1 MNNKSLLLAASL
13 AAAAF
18 TSSAFA
24 SSSND
29 QDNAASAIQP
39 RPVASSIVKPTGLP
53 MQFAGAVVNVEFAL
67 DQTGQPRDIKVLS
80 VNDTVLKRQLVA
92 AFQQWRFAP
101 GMNAPATSSK
111 RFILP
116 IQLDP
121 EV

>member
-13 AAAAF
+13 IAAAF

-24 SSSND
+24 SSSNC
-29 QDNAASAIQP
+29 QDATASAPQP

-53 MQFAGAVVNVEFAL
+53 REFTGAIVDVEFAL
-67 DQTGQPRDIKVLS
+67 DQSGQPRDIKVLH
-80 VNDTVLKRQLVA
+80 VTDAVLKRQLVA
-92 AFQQWRFAP
+92 AFQQWRFEA
-101 GMNAPATSSK
+101 GMNTPANPK

-116 IQLDP
+116 IQLEP

>member
-18 TSSAFA
+18 ASSAFA
-24 SSSND
+24 SSSNC
-29 QDNAASAIQP
+29 QDTTASTLQP

-53 MQFAGAVVNVEFAL
+53 REFTGATVDVEFAL
-67 DQTGQPRDIKVLS
+67 DQTGQPRDIKVLR
-80 VNDTVLKRQLVA
+80 VNDAVLKRQLVA
-92 AFQQWRFAP
+92 AFQQWRFES
-101 GMNAPATSSK
+101 GMNAPANSK

-116 IQLDP
+116 IQLAP

>member
-24 SSSND
+24 SSNA
-29 QDNAASAIQP
+29 QDASASVSQP

-53 MQFAGAVVNVEFAL
+53 REFTGAIVDVEFAL
-67 DQTGQPRDIKVLS
+67 DQTGQPRDIKVLR
-80 VNDTVLKRQLVA
+80 VDNAVLKRQLVA
-92 AFQQWRFAP
+92 AFQQWRFEA
-101 GMNAPATSSK
+101 GMNAPANSK

-116 IQLDP
+116 ILLAP